1 MTQRDRYI
9 LDRAGGRRLRARD
22 AMLVVAIA
30 VLLLV
35 LFEGRSIRNQGK
47 QMQSGIERTAV
58 LAVGEPA
65 GWIADKLPLAD
76 ALDDATAF
84 LSPDD
89 DISGPGGFEDAAL
102 QTGPPAGG
110 GGAPGTITPEHFD
123 PAELG
128 QKPKQLPA
136 LRKLLITGDSMA
148 QPLDAQLARRLSGP
162 GVDTVRD
169 AHLGTG
175 ISTTQIVDWG
185 QLATSQI
192 KSESPDAV
200 VMFIGAN
207 DSFSMKNASGADVEC
222 CNAQWAALY
231 STRVRRLMDTFR
243 RGGAA
248 RVYWLTL
255 PLPRD
260 AKRVPYARAVN
271 AAVAVAAQPYRSTVR
286 VLDMVPVFTPSGFRA
301 SMDLGGKST
310 IVRNPDGIHLNDAGA
325 NHAAGL
331 LETRL
336 RADFAS
342 LGG

>member
-123 PAELG
+123 PTDLG
-128 QKPKQLPA
+128 QSPSSFAA
-136 LRKLLITGDSMA
+136 LRTLLGHRR
-148 QPLDAQLARRLSGP
+148 LDDAAARRRARPAPVGP
-162 GVDTVRD
+162 RASETVRD
-169 AHLGTG
+169 AAPRHRHLEDA
-175 ISTTQIVDWG
+175 IVDWG
-185 QLATSQI
+185 KLSTSQI
-192 KSESPDAV
+192 KSETP
-200 VMFIGAN
+200 GRRR
-207 DSFSMKNASGADVEC
+207 DVHRR
-222 CNAQWAALY
+222 QR
-231 STRVRRLMDTFR
+231 RVLDEE
-243 RGGAA
+243 GAA
-248 RVYWLTL
+248 RTSSAAT
-255 PLPRD
+255 RSG
-260 AKRVPYARAVN
+260 RRCTRRAC
-271 AAVAVAAQPYRSTVR
+271 
-286 VLDMVPVFTPSGFRA
+286 
-301 SMDLGGKST
+301 
-310 IVRNPDGIHLNDAGA
+310 AG
-325 NHAAGL
+325 
-331 LETRL
+331 
-336 RADFAS
+336 
-342 LGG
+342 